1 MEKIKIA
8 FEKEDRYDLYGCDYL
23 IAAGSVGQVSTIEA
37 TALLKNPKRV
47 KKFVVPKAVK
57 VIFNYPATIII
68 WEDGTKTV
76 VKVQDEYF
84 DEEKGF
90 AMAFMKKVM
99 GNTGKY
105 FDEVKKWCQ
114 E

>member
-8 FEKEDRYDLYGCDYL
+8 FEKDSYYDVYDWYDLML
-23 IAAGSVGQVSTIEA
+23 EGSVEVARIKAKTFS
-37 TALLKNPKRV
+37 KNPKRIN
-47 KKFVVPKAVK
+47 KFTVPKAVK
-57 VIFNYPATIII
+57 VIFNYPATIVI

-99 GNTGKY
+99 GNTGRY
-105 FDEVKKWCQ
+105 FDEVKKWC
-114 E
+114 EE

>member
-1 MEKIKIA
+1 METIKIA
-8 FEKEDRYDLYGCDYL
+8 FEKEDHYDLYGCDYL
-23 IAAGSVGQVSTIEA
+23 TVMGSIDRVSVIDA
-37 TALLKNPKRV
+37 TALLENPKHV
-47 KKFVVPKAVK
+47 KKFVVPKAAK
-57 VIFNYPATIII
+57 VIFNYPATIVI

-76 VKVQDEYF
+76 VKVKGEYF

-105 FDEVKKWCQ
+105 FDEVKKWCK

>member
-1 MEKIKIA
+1 MEIIKNVI
-8 FEKEDRYDLYGCDYL
+8 EKEDYYDLYRCDSL
-23 IAAGSVGQVSTIEA
+23 MVMGGIDQVPSIEA
-37 TALLKNPKRV
+37 KTFLRKARQISKNTI
-47 KKFVVPKAVK
+47 PKAVK
-57 VIFNYPATIII
+57 VIFNYPATIVL

-76 VKVQDEYF
+76 VQVQDERF

-105 FDEVKKWCQ
+105 FDEVKKWC
-114 E
+114 EE

>member
-1 MEKIKIA
+1 MVKRSI
-8 FEKEDRYDLYGCDYL
+8 
-23 IAAGSVGQVSTIEA
+23 GQVSTVEA
-37 TALLKNPKRV
+37 EARLENPKHV
-47 KKFVVPKAVK
+47 KKCTPPKAAK
-57 VIFNYPATIII
+57 VIFNYPATIVI

-76 VKVQDEYF
+76 VKAQDEYF